1 MMHWIAGGVPEWI
14 TLLVL
19 VIGLP
24 SLMLVLESQVH
35 RWVPDW
41 RLGKYNDATGIMLSS
56 AAVVYSVAMG
66 MCVVTLWESR
76 NDARA
81 ATEAEAVNL
90 AGLAEGARV
99 CDAPVPAEID
109 AGVVAYQRDVIANWS
124 NRVHSRTTPAVGTD
138 LHALG
143 TVIGSITP
151 RTEAQRAFVEDAVRR
166 LTRATELRATA
177 VRVAHEE
184 QLPNVLWISVITGSL
199 VVLSLCVTCG
209 IRDGLLRRVLVAGVA
224 ATIGVNMFLALELNY
239 PFEGTIRI
247 GPDSY
252 QEVVDQLESGR

>member
-1 MMHWIAGGVPEWI
+1 MPEWL

-24 SLMLVLESQVH
+24 SFMLVLESRVH

-76 NDARA
+76 NEARA

-99 CDAPVPAEID
+99 CDPAVRQTIET
-109 AGVVAYQRDVIANWS
+109 GVLTYNRDVIAMWS
-124 NRVHSRTTPAVGTD
+124 NRVHSEPTPKVGAD
-138 LHALG
+138 LDSL
-143 TVIGSITP
+143 VLVVSQITP
-151 RTEAQRAFVEDAVRR
+151 TTEAQRAFVQEAVRR
-166 LTRATELRATA
+166 LSTATELRAKA
-177 VRVAHEE
+177 IRLAHEE
-184 QLPNVLWISVITGSL
+184 QLPNVLWISVFTGSI

-224 ATIGVNMFLALELNY
+224 ATIGVNMFLAIELNY
-239 PFEGTIRI
+239 PFEGSVRL

-252 QEVVDQLESGR
+252 QEVVDQLEQRR